1 MAICPIGIDVHGAI
15 GARAKKSLAIV
26 SKFIAKRKGTS
37 PEHEMD
43 QLVTHLVSCTLH
55 STALAVNRRRLDL
68 LSLD

>member
-15 GARAKKSLAIV
+15 GTHAKSLAII
-26 SKFIAKRKGTS
+26 SKFIANRKGTS

-43 QLVTHLVSCTLH
+43 QLVTRLVSYTLQ

-68 LSLD
+68 LTPD